1 MNKVSIPAWL
11 TANFNEAQQSS
22 LPDYLLA
29 YQQTQWDAF
38 VAQGLPTRKHERF
51 KYTNLSRL
59 NERQFILSVEKKDA
73 SLHEVVKKHQLHQAN
88 SCLIVLVNGF
98 FNNALS
104 VLTDLPQ
111 GMIVSSFNQALH
123 DHAELIKRYGLLTIN
138 SDYYPFAS
146 INGALAQN
154 GFFLYIPPHCT
165 LTAPI
170 HILSL
175 TTEKKEFAAYPKHLM
190 IIGDN
195 SKATFFEEHVSLV
208 DNAYLM
214 NSVSKLVL
222 GKTAQVD
229 YCKLQNDNKHAIHL
243 AHLFVEQQQD
253 SQLTLANFTFGGEIA
268 RDDVEISLQA
278 SGATCKTAGFY
289 HLQQANQYVDNH
301 LDIKHQ
307 APHTYSEMLYK
318 GIVDSSARAVFNG
331 RLYVQQAAQ
340 KIIAYQA
347 NHNLLLSKQAEVYS
361 KPELEI
367 YADDVKCK
375 HGASIG
381 QIDEDALFYLR
392 SRGIEK
398 STALQII
405 LQGFADEVF
414 QRIYHK
420 AIRARILGT
429 MP

>member
-1 MNKVSIPAWL
+1 MKVSIPAWL

-29 YQQTQWDAF
+29 YQKTQWDAF

-51 KYTNLSRL
+51 KYTNLNKL
-59 NERQFILSVEKKDA
+59 NEKQFILSVETNDA
-73 SLHEVVKKHQLHQAN
+73 SLHEIVKKHQLHQTN

-98 FNNALS
+98 FNASLS
-104 VLTDLPQ
+104 VLTDLPE
-111 GMIVSSFNQALH
+111 GMIVSSFKQAIY
-123 DHAELIKRYGLLTIN
+123 DHPDLIKQHGLLAIN
-138 SDYYPFAS
+138 NAYYPFAN
-146 INGALAQN
+146 INGALFQN
-154 GFFLYIPPHCT
+154 GFFLYMPPHCS
-165 LTAPI
+165 LAAPI

-175 TTEKKEFAAYPKHLM
+175 MTQKKEFAAYPKHL
-190 IIGDN
+190 IIMGDD
-195 SKATFFEEHVSLV
+195 SKATFFEEHVSV
-208 DNAYLM
+208 VENAYLM
-214 NSVSKLVL
+214 NSVTKLIL
-222 GKTAQVD
+222 GKRAQAD
-229 YCKLQNDNKHAIHL
+229 YCKLQNENKHAIHL
-243 AHLFVEQQQD
+243 SHSFVEQQQD
-253 SQLTLANFTFGGEIA
+253 SQLTLANFSFGGEIA
-268 RDDVEISLQA
+268 RDEVEINLQA

-289 HLQQANQYVDNH
+289 HLQHANQYVDNH

-307 APHTYSEMLYK
+307 APHTNSEMLYK

-375 HGASIG
+375 HGASTG
-381 QIDEDALFYLR
+381 QIDEEALFYLR

-405 LQGFADEVF
+405 LQGFADEIF
-414 QRIYHK
+414 QRIDHK
-420 AIRARILGT
+420 AIRARILGI

>member
-1 MNKVSIPAWL
+1 MNKASIPAWL
-11 TANFNEAQQSS
+11 TANFNERQPSS

-29 YQQTQWDAF
+29 YQQAQWDAF

-51 KYTNLSRL
+51 KYTNLSKL
-59 NERQFILSVEKKDA
+59 NEKKFIYSVEANDA
-73 SLHEVVKKHQLHQAN
+73 ALHEVVTKHQLHHTN

-98 FNNALS
+98 FNASLS
-104 VLTDLPQ
+104 VLTDLTAD
-111 GMIVSSFNQALH
+111 MIVSSFNQAAH
-123 DHAELIKRYGLLTIN
+123 DHADLIKQHGLLTIN
-138 SDYYPFAS
+138 NQYYPFAN

-154 GFFLYIPPHCT
+154 GFFLYIPPHCS
-165 LTAPI
+165 LEAPI

-175 TTEKKEFAAYPKHLM
+175 MTEKNEFAAYPKHL
-190 IIGDN
+190 IIMGDN
-195 SKATFFEEHVSLV
+195 SKAAFFEEHVSV
-208 DNAYLM
+208 GENAYLM
-214 NSVSKLVL
+214 NSVTKLIL
-222 GKTAQVD
+222 GKTAQAD
-229 YCKLQNDNKHAIHL
+229 YCKLQNENKHAIHL
-243 AHLFVEQQQD
+243 AHLFIEQQQD
-253 SQLTLANFTFGGEIA
+253 SQLTLVNFSFGGEIA
-268 RDDVEISLQA
+268 RDDVEITLQA

-289 HLQQANQYVDNH
+289 HLQHANQYIDNH
-301 LDIKHQ
+301 LDIKHE
-307 APHTYSEMLYK
+307 APHTHSEMLYK

-375 HGASIG
+375 HGASTG

-405 LQGFADEVF
+405 LQGFADDIF
-414 QRIYHK
+414 QRVYHK
-420 AIRARILGT
+420 AVRAKILGS